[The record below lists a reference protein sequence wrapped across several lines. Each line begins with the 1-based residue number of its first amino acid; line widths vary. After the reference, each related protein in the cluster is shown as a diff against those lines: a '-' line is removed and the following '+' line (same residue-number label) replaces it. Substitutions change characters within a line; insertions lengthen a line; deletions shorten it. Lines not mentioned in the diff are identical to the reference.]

1 MKLYEFTYLIYPNLS
16 REEINSLE
24 DRINSF
30 IKEGNGTIVKSSSV
44 VKKTLAYPIKKIGEA
59 FLANL
64 IFNLEPEKVESLEK
78 KIKSEKRIIRY
89 LLLKKKVSKKVITPY
104 RLRVKT
110 KIETKPKVELE
121 EIEKKLEEILGE

>member
-30 IKEGNGTIVKSSSV
+30 IKEGKGTIVKSSSV
-44 VKKTLAYPIKKIGEA
+44 VKKTLAYPIKKIREA

-64 IFNLEPEKVESLEK
+64 IFNLESEKVESLEK

-89 LLLKKKVSKKVITPY
+89 LLLKKKVSKKIITPY

-110 KIETKPKVELE
+110 KIKTKPKVELE

>member
-30 IKEGNGTIVKSSSV
+30 IKEENGTIVKPSSV
-44 VKKTLAYPIKKIGEA
+44 VKKTLAYPIKKTGEA

-64 IFNLEPEKVESLEK
+64 IFNLEPENVESLEK

-110 KIETKPKVELE
+110 KIKTKPKVELE